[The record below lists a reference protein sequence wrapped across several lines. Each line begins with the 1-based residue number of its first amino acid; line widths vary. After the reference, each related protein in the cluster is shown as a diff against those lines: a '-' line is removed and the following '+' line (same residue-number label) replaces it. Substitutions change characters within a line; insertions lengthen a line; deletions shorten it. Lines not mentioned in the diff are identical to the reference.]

1 MSKQAGAVVSYKRA
15 LINAKAIQK
24 DSALKGEKEEKFLS
38 DISPF
43 LTKKGV
49 VRKNL
54 SKKRQEEFNK
64 LVTEYKETAKSR
76 KQIYE
81 ERQEK
86 ALSKAKSRGTYSDK
100 AGQKKTVNVFK
111 SDAVKGLINNYGFD
125 SEQIVSLMKTFNN
138 LSAKQIVGGAKHL
151 LNKLEHDTPE
161 EARDFLTVDDA
172 YLELEEYLADKY
184 GYPDTD
190 DEEIPFD

>member
-43 LTKKGV
+43 LTKKGE

-64 LVTEYKETAKSR
+64 LVTEYKETAKTR
-76 KQIYE
+76 KQIYQK
-81 ERQEK
+81 RQEK
-86 ALSKAKSRGTYSDK
+86 ALKKAKSRGTYTTVE
-100 AGQKKTVNVFK
+100 GQKKTVSIFK
-111 SDAVKGLINNYGFD
+111 SEAVKGLMSSYGFE
-125 SEQIVSLMKTFNN
+125 SGQIVALMHTFSN
-138 LSAKQIVGGAKHL
+138 LSAKQIVGGAKYL
-151 LNKLEHDTPE
+151 LNRLEHDTPD
-161 EARDFLTVDDA
+161 EAKDYLDQDDA
-172 YLELEEYLADKY
+172 YLQLEEYLADKY
-184 GYPDTD
+184 GYPDID
-190 DEEIPFD
+190 DEEIP